1 MSGMRRVPR
10 WVLIVGSWSIVA
22 CVAAFLFTAQMY
34 FAGRTPRVAPIEE
47 ALLIIPLWMA
57 ITPVVLKMSE
67 RVPIARAN
75 WPRRVPPYVALWL
88 AFFVV
93 SNVLVRLP
101 FSELRVHFFT
111 KLAFGLAIFL
121 PGSALAFALLV
132 AIGHYVARRERV
144 ERTTDLRLRDGAKT
158 FVVTFDD
165 IEWIEAEDNYVL
177 VHTVARSYTA
187 RQRMRDVESQLDKDV
202 FVRVHRSA
210 IVNVRRVSEVRP
222 LTHGD
227 FEVVLRA
234 GVAVRGSRSR
244 RSALDVMR
252 GRYSATK

>member
-1 MSGMRRVPR
+1 MPVMRRLPR

-22 CVAAFLFTAQMY
+22 AVAAFLFTAQMY
-34 FAGRTPRVAPIEE
+34 FAGRTPRFAPIAE

-57 ITPVVLKMSE
+57 LTPVVFNMSE
-67 RVPIARAN
+67 RAPINRTN
-75 WPRRVPPYVALWL
+75 WPRRLPQYVALWL

-93 SNVLVRLP
+93 SNVLTRLP
-101 FSELRVHFFT
+101 FAELRDHFFT

-121 PGSALAFALLV
+121 PGSALAFTLLV
-132 AIGHYVARRERV
+132 TIGHYVARREKV

-177 VHTVARSYTA
+177 VHTPARSYTA
-187 RQRMRDVESQLDKDV
+187 RQRMRDVESQLDKDL